1 MKFVFNQNAPVRV
14 VFLWKDEEF
23 TGHAGIEALL
33 ADEVISG
40 KRGEAYLLRGEQP
53 VLALGLGKR
62 ACVTTDR
69 LREAFFKLGKKADR
83 EHVKGLVIP
92 VLAIEGLTTEAIYEA
107 AAEGLL
113 HSTYQYDAF
122 KSEKKSLYL
131 ETISFET
138 ANETTVQQAVYQA
151 QQYMQGIFTTRDL
164 INEPAMYMTPTKL
177 AVQAKEILQPLGV
190 KVTVLEQEQI
200 EELGMHAFLAV
211 AKGSAQPPKL
221 IVMEYYGGAKDEK
234 PLALV
239 GKGLTYDSGGYC
251 IKPPSGMETMN
262 SDMGGAAT
270 VIGAMQVIALQKL
283 SKNVVAVIA
292 ACENMISGDAYKTG
306 DIINSMAGKTI
317 EIINTDAEGRL
328 TLADAVHYTVTRFE
342 PTALVDTA
350 TLTGAC
356 LVALG
361 ELYTALV
368 SNNRAFA
375 EEVLQ
380 AAEEADELVWQLPS
394 HSKFG
399 KMNHSERADLKN
411 SGGRFGGTI
420 SAGLFVGEF
429 VNKTP
434 WVHLDIAGT
443 AYLSKADGY
452 LPKNGTGSIVK
463 TMAKLAA
470 LHQA

>member
-1 MKFVFNQNAPVRV
+1 MNFSINRKGAVEV
-14 VFLWKDEEF
+14 VFLWKEEEF
-23 TGHAGIEALL
+23 HGHAGLEALL
-33 ADEVISG
+33 TDEVISG
-40 KRGEAYLLRGEQP
+40 KRGETYLWRSEKP
-53 VLALGLGKR
+53 VLALGLGNR
-62 ACVTTDR
+62 DCVTTDR
-69 LREAFFKLGKKADR
+69 LREAFYKLGKKADQ
-83 EHVKGLVIP
+83 EHVKSLTVPALHINGLD
-92 VLAIEGLTTEAIYEA
+92 EAAAYEA

-113 HSTYQYDAF
+113 HSTYRYDVF
-122 KSEKKSLYL
+122 KSEKKTVYL
-131 ETISFET
+131 ETVSFSTEDE
-138 ANETTVQQAVYQA
+138 AMVLNAVREAELQIK
-151 QQYMQGIFTTRDL
+151 GIFTARDL

-177 AVQAKEILQPLGV
+177 AERAIEILNPLGV
-190 KVTVLEQEQI
+190 KVTVLEQSEI
-200 EELGMHAFLAV
+200 EELGMTAFLAV
-211 AKGSAQPPKL
+211 AKGSAQAPKL
-221 IVMEYYGGAKDEK
+221 VVMEYQGGAADEK

-251 IKPPSGMETMN
+251 IKTPSGMETMN

-283 SKNVVAVIA
+283 PKNVVAVVA

-306 DIINSMAGKTI
+306 DIIHSMAGKTI

-328 TLADAVHYTVTRFE
+328 TLADAVYYTVNRFE
-342 PTALVDTA
+342 PTAIVDAA

-361 ELYTALV
+361 ELYTALI
-368 SNNRAFA
+368 SNNVNFA
-375 EEVLQ
+375 AEVLT
-380 AAEEADELVWQLPS
+380 AAGEADELIWQLPS

-411 SGGRFGGTI
+411 SGGRIGGTI

-429 VNKTP
+429 VGKTP
-434 WVHLDIAGT
+434 WAHLDIAGT

-463 TMAKLAA
+463 TLAKLAA
-470 LHQA
+470 NHR